1 MSISAAHADAF
12 FDEVH
17 RLGEVWAVRDKNGFS
32 APVNADGV
40 RSMPFWS
47 LATRARKIQ
56 STVSAY
62 GGFEVVSIPLNEWR
76 SRWLPGLER
85 DGLLVGLNWSG
96 ARATGYDV
104 LPSAALSSLA
114 ARESPGTLSHF
125 L

>member
-1 MSISAAHADAF
+1 MSISGAHADAF
-12 FDEVH
+12 VDEVH
-17 RLGEVWAVRDKNGFS
+17 RSGEVWALRDKNGFP

-56 STVSAY
+56 STVSDY
-62 GGFEVVSIPLNEWR
+62 DGFEIASIPLFEWR

-96 ARATGYDV
+96 MRATGYDV
-104 LPSAALSSLA
+104 LPSDAMSSLS
-114 ARESPGTLSHF
+114 ARDSFSSRADF
-125 L
+125 